1 MVTTALPLMPQR
13 RALVD
18 DVYDAV
24 LSLLMDRAVQPGSRV
39 SIDGVSRQ
47 LDVSPTPVREALAR
61 LESEGLITKEAGK
74 GYRAA
79 ELLDAEGLRQLFD
92 MRLLLEPVAARIA
105 ASLAPVSAWDELADL
120 VNAAENEIDAD
131 LPDDERYESYR
142 AFAERDAA
150 FHHLIALRSGNPL
163 LSDAI
168 VRLRS
173 HMHLYR
179 LYFRH
184 GIAAETSDEHNAIL
198 GALRRGEPAAAE
210 AAMQQHI
217 EHSHGRMAAGGL

>member
-1 MVTTALPLMPQR
+1 MPTDPPLLPPR

-24 LSLLMDRAVQPGSRV
+24 LTLLMDRAVQPGSRV
-39 SIDGVSRQ
+39 SIEGVSRQ
-47 LDVSPTPVREALAR
+47 LLVSPTPVREALAR

-79 ELLDAEGLRQLFD
+79 ELLDGDRLRQLFD
-92 MRLLLEPVAARIA
+92 MRLLLEPVAARLA
-105 ASLAPVSAWDELADL
+105 ATGAHASDWSDLDELQGDL
-120 VNAAENEIDAD
+120 ENGIDQA
-131 LPDDERYESYR
+131 LPDDERYEGYR
-142 AFAERDAA
+142 AFAERDAR
-150 FHHLIALRSGNPL
+150 FHHLIAARSGNDL
-163 LSDAI
+163 LSDAV

-184 GIAAETSDEHNAIL
+184 GIAAETTDEHRAITE
-198 GALRRGEPAAAE
+198 ALHSGDPDAAE
-210 AAMQQHI
+210 AAMRHHL
-217 EHSHGRMAAGGL
+217 EASYARMAARRA